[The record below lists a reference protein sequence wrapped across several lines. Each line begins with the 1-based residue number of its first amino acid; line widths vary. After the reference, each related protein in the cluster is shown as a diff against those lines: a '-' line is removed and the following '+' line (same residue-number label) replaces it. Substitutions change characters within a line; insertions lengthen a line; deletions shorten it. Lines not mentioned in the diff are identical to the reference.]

1 MSARVKKFLPALKHA
16 GYSTTALLPGEDPGA
31 FKKLHQDLIVELAPN
46 GALEEDIVAII
57 ARLVWRRQ
65 NLGTFRIAER
75 VRERWAAIT
84 SEKVPASFLV
94 EFQPLLGKQ
103 IEIDP
108 AVRAAAWKAA
118 KDQARAEFGAAY
130 DFVEMGEIATV
141 EQLAK
146 DLVVEGR
153 LDAMIERCLKRLLY
167 LRGLKSISTTSASE
181 PRPLP
186 AALPRSAPARGRVGG
201 APSPGAA
208 ARP

>member
-1 MSARVKKFLPALKHA
+1 
-16 GYSTTALLPGEDPGA
+16 
-31 FKKLHQDLIVELAPN
+31 LHQDLIVELTPN

-75 VRERWAAIT
+75 VRERWWAIT
-84 SEKVPASFLV
+84 SEKGPGGFLI
-94 EFQPLLGKQ
+94 EYQPLLGKQ